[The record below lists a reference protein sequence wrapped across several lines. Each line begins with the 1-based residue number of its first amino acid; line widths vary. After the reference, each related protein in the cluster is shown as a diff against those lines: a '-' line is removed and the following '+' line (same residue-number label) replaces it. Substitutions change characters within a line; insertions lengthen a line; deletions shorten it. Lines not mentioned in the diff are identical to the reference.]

1 MKKIVA
7 SVSLVALGASSINAV
22 YGQGLEPKPAKPWN
36 ISATLRGFYDDNVDT
51 AYGGAPK
58 TDTFGLQ
65 ITPALGVVW
74 DNGQTSVKANYTYS
88 LLYYGTKPPRNPDN
102 YDQTHTFNA
111 ALDHAFSERYSV
123 SVTDSFVIGQEP
135 DMLRTGNA
143 INSIQ
148 RLSGDNI
155 RNYGTIT
162 FNAELTRLLSLE
174 AGYANSFF
182 DYHAKGALVSYFFGI
197 PVAVQASPSG
207 LLDRIEHVA
216 HIDSLWHVQPQTALV
231 AGYQYAQVDYTGD
244 EPIGVLSSTGTLLMS
259 DSRNNRGH
267 YGYVGINQNFSPD
280 LAGAVRGGVKYTDYY
295 NDPSSSGNNNWSPYV
310 QLSLTY
316 NYAPESIVQA
326 GFTYDRNATDV
337 VGTSANNYVKDVES
351 ATFFGTLRHRIVP
364 DLFGSLTGQIQNS
377 TFNGGSVDGKS
388 ETYYL
393 VGLNLQYQFNQYV
406 SADVGYNFDH
416 VDSQIGRSYYRNRV
430 YLGLTASY

>member
-22 YGQGLEPKPAKPWN
+22 YGQGMEPKPAKPWN

-65 ITPALGVVW
+65 VSPALGLVW

-88 LLYYGTKPPRNPDN
+88 LLYYATKPPLNSN
-102 YDQTHTFNA
+102 HYDQDHTFDA
-111 ALDHAFSERYSV
+111 ALNHSFSERYTL
-123 SVTDSFVIGQEP
+123 SVTESFVIGQEP
-135 DMLRTGNA
+135 DTLRTGNA
-143 INSIQ
+143 INTIQ

-162 FNAELTRLLSLE
+162 FNGEITPLLGVE

-182 DYHAKGALVSYFFGI
+182 DYHSKGALVSYFFGVPI
-197 PVAVQASPSG
+197 SVQASPSG
-207 LLDRIEHVA
+207 LLDRIENVA
-216 HIDSLWHVQPQTALV
+216 HIDSLWHVLPQTSLV
-231 AGYQYAQVDYTGD
+231 AGYQYSQVDYTGN
-244 EPIGVLSSTGTLLMS
+244 EPIGVLSSNGALLMS
-259 DSRNNRGH
+259 DSRNSRSH

-280 LAGAVRGGVKYTDYY
+280 LAAAVRGGVKYTDYY
-295 NDPSSSGNNNWSPYV
+295 NDPSTSSKTDWSPYV

-316 NYAPESIVQA
+316 NYAPESSVQA
-326 GFTYDRNATDV
+326 GFTYDRNATDI
-337 VGTSANNYVKDVES
+337 VGASANDYVKDVES
-351 ATFFGTLRHRIVP
+351 ATFFGMVRHRIMP
-364 DLFGSLTGQIQNS
+364 DFFGSLNAQIQNS

-393 VGLNLQYQFNQYV
+393 IGLDLQYQFNPYI
-406 SADVGYNFDH
+406 SADAGYNFDH
-416 VDSQIGRSYYRNRV
+416 VDSQIGRSYDRNRV

>member
-7 SVSLVALGASSINAV
+7 SVSLVALGATSINAV
-22 YGQGLEPKPAKPWN
+22 YGQGMEPKPAKPWN
-36 ISATLRGFYDDNVDT
+36 IAATLRGFYDDNVDT
-51 AYGGAPK
+51 AYAGVPK

-65 ITPALGVVW
+65 VSPAVGLVW

-88 LLYYGTKPPRNPDN
+88 LLYYGTKPPRNSKH
-102 YDQTHTFNA
+102 YDQNHTFTA
-111 ALDHAFSERYSV
+111 ALDHAFSERYSLG
-123 SVTDSFVIGQEP
+123 VTESFVIGQEP

-143 INSIQ
+143 INSIE

-162 FNAELTRLLSLE
+162 FHAELTRLLGLE

-182 DYHAKGALVSYFFGI
+182 DYHGSGANVTFFG
-197 PVAVQASPSG
+197 VQPSYSG

-216 HIDSLWHVQPQTALV
+216 HIDSLWHVLPQTALV
-231 AGYQYAQVDYTGD
+231 AGYQYSQVDYIGN
-244 EPIGVLSSTGTLLMS
+244 EPIGFLPSSGSFLMS
-259 DSRNNRGH
+259 DSRNNRSH

-280 LAGAVRGGVKYTDYY
+280 LAVAARGGVRYSDYY
-295 NDPSSSGNNNWSPYV
+295 NDPSGNGNNNWSPYV

-316 NYAPESIVQA
+316 NYAPESVVQA

-337 VGTSANNYVKDVES
+337 VGTSSSDYVKDVES
-351 ATFFGTLRHRIVP
+351 ATFFGMLRHRIVP

-377 TFNGGSVDGKS
+377 TFNGGGVDGKS

-393 VGLNLQYQFNQYV
+393 LGLNLEYQFNPYL
-406 SADVGYNFDH
+406 SFDAGYNFDH
-416 VDSQIGRSYYRNRV
+416 VDSQIGRSYDRNRV